1 MSSANRIITSGRAL
15 VLCPKIKQ
23 HFGVSAALV
32 LQQLHYWL
40 SKENLSY
47 GVIDEN
53 GCQWIRN
60 TYEQWCEQIQV
71 LTLSTLR
78 RAFSTLEKNNIILSQ
93 RFTEK
98 SRYSGGNQVKFYT
111 INYDQ
116 LEAVMGDLEKSSI
129 NKPSR
134 FAETNSGAGDTI
146 LETTSNDSQTE
157 QQHKNPEHIQNS
169 SKQPTHLLKMNTLPA
184 QNEQPLYITK
194 TTSQNTSKKTSLSE
208 ASQQLES
215 TEHSSIDIKTI
226 QPDKPAEREKINI
239 VEDMISFWNEIIE
252 QTPNKIALTPKRSQ
266 HLNAAFKQFFNSN
279 LADWEAFC
287 CKIASSKFL
296 MGEVT
301 NFKAYLDWSIRFEII
316 QRILEG
322 GYSFGDR
329 VVNYTPRVNQLNFTS
344 ESIAPPSSLHD
355 NTHPQ
360 LEKEQESQEAVH
372 IRNQIKR
379 NLDTAIYK
387 SWFEDTS
394 IVCEQSDDLEKK
406 ATIYVSSRFIADRLR
421 THYADIIERYFNAIQ
436 VGEPPKTESVTYSE
450 ITSTESVTP
459 FVELL
464 VTENNVET
472 VSECTPEL
480 SNQVTLDI
488 KAQQKNPMDT
498 YKCEFL
504 QAERVQHEPEVVSD
518 ITDESH
524 NIDCEINMES
534 PNPRSRV
541 GECPLTNYDHKDIHT
556 DVMKQGLPCESQMNL
571 LHSHHSTKQSDAL
584 NQIHKTHNYTEK
596 INQRELGA
604 QESHFL
610 KTTALPMNKLEETV
624 GFYANIR
631 SMWFLTLNTYSKDIR
646 RVVTG
651 GYSTR
656 MLIGTKFLQRIMHL
670 MCCKA
675 VDFIDSTIL
684 DPSLSFYDLKMKFL
698 NNVLANKA
706 IV

>member
-1 MSSANRIITSGRAL
+1 MSSENRIITSGKAL

-53 GCQWIRN
+53 GYQWIRN

-93 RFTEK
+93 RFAEK

-129 NKPSR
+129 NKPSK
-134 FAETNSGAGDTI
+134 FSETKNGAGDAI
-146 LETTSNDSQTE
+146 LETATNDSQIG
-157 QQHKNPEHIQNS
+157 QKHQIPKHIENR
-169 SKQPTHLLKMNTLPA
+169 SKQPTYLLKMNTLPA
-184 QNEQPLYITK
+184 QNEQALYITK
-194 TTSQNTSKKTSLSE
+194 NTSENTSKKTSLSE
-208 ASQQLES
+208 ASQQRQ
-215 TEHSSIDIKTI
+215 SIHPVAENQKV
-226 QPDKPAEREKINI
+226 QPDKPAERDKLII
-239 VEDMISFWNEIIE
+239 VEEMIYLWNTIIE
-252 QTPNKIALTPKRSQ
+252 QTPNKISVSPKRSQ
-266 HLNAAFKQFFNSN
+266 HLNAAFKQYFNSDLSN
-279 LADWEAFC
+279 WEAFC

-296 MGEVT
+296 MGDVKD
-301 NFKAYLDWSIRFEII
+301 FKANLDWSIRFDTI

-329 VVNYTPRVNQLNFTS
+329 VVNYTPRINVS
-344 ESIAPPSSLHD
+344 EENTGFDSTAACLH
-355 NTHPQ
+355 N
-360 LEKEQESQEAVH
+360 EKHTNGETKQESQEALI
-372 IRNQIKR
+372 IRHRVRQSVG
-379 NLDTAIYK
+379 DAIYQ
-387 SWFEDTS
+387 SWFENTD
-394 IVCEQSDDLEKK
+394 IILEENEDNDNK

-464 VTENNVET
+464 VTENNVEI

-488 KAQQKNPMDT
+488 NAQQKNPVNT
-498 YKCEFL
+498 YKGEFL
-504 QAERVQHEPEVVSD
+504 QAERVQHEPEVVSA

-524 NIDCEINMES
+524 NIDCERNMES

-541 GECPLTNYDHKDIHT
+541 GEYPLTNHDHKDIHT
-556 DVMKQGLPCESQMNL
+556 DVMKQGLPRESQKNL
-571 LHSHHSTKQSDAL
+571 LHSHHLTKQSDAL
-584 NQIHKTHNYTEK
+584 NQTHKTHNYTEK
-596 INQRELGA
+596 IKQREPGA

-610 KTTALPMNKLEETV
+610 KTPALPMNKLGKIE

-631 SMWFLTLNTYSKDIR
+631 SMWFRTLNTYSKD
-646 RVVTG
+646 
-651 GYSTR
+651 
-656 MLIGTKFLQRIMHL
+656 
-670 MCCKA
+670 
-675 VDFIDSTIL
+675 
-684 DPSLSFYDLKMKFL
+684 
-698 NNVLANKA
+698 
-706 IV
+706 